1 VKEATKWKR
10 LMAAIGR
17 ILESKAEGAEAM
29 FRGKRKESDFR
40 GEIEAHIRHESERL
54 QEQGMSK
61 GEALAAARRAFG
73 NVMQAE
79 ERFYEASRWLWWD
92 RLKQDIRY
100 GLRMLRESPSFAAV
114 TILTL
119 AFGIGANTA
128 IFSFIDAVL
137 LKGLPYHDSSHLI
150 ELSQKNPQGEDDSI
164 SPGDFVEWRGSARSF
179 EEISFAGEATYYTLT
194 GIGDP
199 DEVCGVPVSHDL
211 FRVLGVHAALGRTFA
226 SDDRQSVILSDH
238 YWRSHFFANP
248 RILGQIVAL
257 DGKPFTVVGVM
268 PTNFYLRIPIVDLW
282 VPFALTPQ
290 DSASHDK
297 HSLMVIARLKRGF
310 TLQQARAEM
319 RGIQSRLANLYQKD
333 DEGWT
338 IYLERVHDPGLG
350 EFRNIVVTI
359 LGAVLF
365 TLLIACINVAN
376 MFLARGAMRQRELA
390 VRAAL
395 GAVGG
400 RLIRQLLT
408 ETVLVSAF
416 SGFLGLV
423 LAMAAMR
430 FLVHLVPAFTPDGI
444 SGLEEVRLNLP
455 VLWFA
460 LVLSLVSG
468 LAVGIVPSLRSSRL
482 DLNETLRDGA
492 PAASASKRKLRLQ
505 GLFVAAQV
513 ALTLILLV
521 GAGLMMESSY
531 RLANVHVGFDP
542 SRLLTV
548 RAPLIENKYVQGPKS
563 AVYYRDILNR
573 IRAIPGA
580 ESVALVNNL
589 PLSGFH
595 TEGYF
600 ELPGAKTGE
609 PKQSVSVGM
618 QSVSP
623 GYFRTMGIPLLSGRD
638 FTIEDEQEHAAKVM
652 IVDETAARRYWPDQ
666 DLIGKS
672 VLPETTV
679 VGVVANTRRDSLRE
693 DPVPQVYVPYS
704 QRAFASF
711 LATFVIRANHDALGL
726 IPAVRGA
733 VWSVDS
739 DQPLIQIRTMQRVMD
754 ESIWRQHFSVTLLFI
769 LAAVALLLSIVG
781 VYGIISYSVGQRT
794 HEIGIRVALG
804 AARKD
809 VLKLV
814 IGQGFVW
821 ILFGVIVGLA
831 GAFALTRFLTSM
843 LFDVRPT
850 EPVVFAA
857 VVALL
862 SVAAAAACYVPA
874 RRAMRVDPIVA
885 LRYE

>member
-1 VKEATKWKR
+1 
-10 LMAAIGR
+10 
-17 ILESKAEGAEAM
+17 M
-29 FRGKRKESDFR
+29 FRGKRKESDFSA
-40 GEIEAHIRHESERL
+40 EIEAHIQHETERL
-54 QEQGMSK
+54 QEQGMSED
-61 GEALAAARRAFG
+61 EALAAARRAFG

-79 ERFYEASRWLWWD
+79 ERFYDSSRWLWWD
-92 RLKQDIRY
+92 HLKQDTRFAA
-100 GLRMLRESPSFAAV
+100 RMLRKSPGFTAV
-114 TILTL
+114 AILTL
-119 AFGIGANTA
+119 AVGIGANTA

-137 LKGLPYHDSSHLI
+137 LKGLPYRDPSHLI
-150 ELSQKNPQGEDDSI
+150 ELRQKNSQGEDDSI
-164 SPGDFVEWRGSARSF
+164 SPGDFVEWRDSAQSF
-179 EEISFAGEATYYTLT
+179 EEISFAGAATYYTLT
-194 GIGDP
+194 GIGEP
-199 DEVCGVPVSHDL
+199 DEVCGVPVSRDL
-211 FRVLGVHAALGRTFA
+211 FRVLGVHGALGRTFA
-226 SDDRQSVILSDH
+226 SDDRQSVILSDR
-238 YWRSHFFANP
+238 YWRTHFSANP
-248 RILGQIVAL
+248 HILGQIVAL
-257 DGKPFTVVGVM
+257 DGKPFTVVGIM
-268 PTNFYLRIPIVDLW
+268 PTNFYLSIPIVDLW
-282 VPFALTPQ
+282 LPLTLSPQ

-297 HSLMVIARLKRGF
+297 HSLMVIARLKANF

-319 RGIQSRLANLYQKD
+319 HSIQSRLASLNQED
-333 DEGWT
+333 DAGRT
-338 IYLERVHDPGLG
+338 VYLERLHDPGLG

-365 TLLIACINVAN
+365 TLLIASINVAN

-395 GAVGG
+395 GAGGG
-400 RLIRQLLT
+400 RLVRQLLT

-416 SGFLGLV
+416 SGFLGLA

-430 FLVHLVPAFTPDGI
+430 FLVHLVPAFTPDSI

-455 VLWFA
+455 VLSFA
-460 LVLSLVSG
+460 SVLSLVTG
-468 LAVGIVPSLRSSRL
+468 LAVGIIPSLRGSRL
-482 DLNETLRDGA
+482 DLNEALKDGA
-492 PAASASKRKLRLQ
+492 PAASSGKRKVRLQ
-505 GLFVAAQV
+505 GLFVAAEV

-548 RAPLIENKYVQGPKS
+548 RVPLIANKYVQGPKS
-563 AVYYRDILNR
+563 ALYYRDILNR

-580 ESVALVNNL
+580 QSVALVNNL

-600 ELPGAKTGE
+600 EPPGAKTGE
-609 PKQSVSVGM
+609 GVSVGM
-618 QSVSP
+618 QGVSP
-623 GYFRTMGIPLLSGRD
+623 GYFLTMGIPLLRGRD
-638 FTIEDEQEHAAKVM
+638 FTIDDEQEHAAKVM
-652 IVDETAARRYWPDQ
+652 IVDEAAARRYWPGQ

-672 VLPETTV
+672 VLPEAMV
-679 VGVVANTRRDSLRE
+679 VGIVANTRRDSIRE
-693 DPVPQVYVPYS
+693 DPGPQVYVPYG
-704 QRAFASF
+704 QQAFASF
-711 LATFVIRANHDALGL
+711 LATFVIRANNDALSL
-726 IPAVRGA
+726 IPAVRSA

-781 VYGIISYSVGQRT
+781 LYGVISYSVSQRT

-804 AARKD
+804 AARQD
-809 VLKLV
+809 ILKVV

-850 EPVVFAA
+850 EPVIFAA
-857 VVALL
+857 VAALL
-862 SVAAAAACYVPA
+862 TVVAAAACYVPA

>member
-1 VKEATKWKR
+1 
-10 LMAAIGR
+10 
-17 ILESKAEGAEAM
+17 M
-29 FRGKRKESDFR
+29 FRGKRKESDFSA
-40 GEIEAHIRHESERL
+40 EIGAHIRHESERL
-54 QEQGMSK
+54 QEQGMSE
-61 GEALAAARRAFG
+61 GEALAAAQRAFG

-92 RLKQDIRY
+92 HLKQDIRY
-100 GLRMLRESPSFAAV
+100 GLRMPRKTPGFAAV
-114 TILTL
+114 AILTL
-119 AFGIGANTA
+119 AIAIGANTA

-137 LKGLPYHDSSHLI
+137 LKGLPYRDSSHLI
-150 ELSQKNPQGEDDSI
+150 ELRQKNPQGDDDSI
-164 SPGDFVEWRGSARSF
+164 SPGDFAEWRGSAQSF

-226 SDDRQSVILSDH
+226 SDDRQSVVLGDH
-238 YWRSHFFANP
+238 YWRSHFSANP
-248 RILGQIVAL
+248 HIVGQIVAL

-268 PTNFYLRIPIVDLW
+268 PSNFYLGVPIIDLW
-282 VPFALTPQ
+282 LPFALTPQ

-297 HSLMVIARLKRGF
+297 HSLVVIARLKPAF

-338 IYLERVHDPGLG
+338 VYLERLHDPVLG

-359 LGAVLF
+359 LGAVLC

-376 MFLARGAMRQRELA
+376 MFLARGAIRQRELA

-395 GAVGG
+395 GAGGG

-416 SGFLGLV
+416 SGFLGLA

-455 VLWFA
+455 VLSFA
-460 LVLSLVSG
+460 SVLSLVTG
-468 LAVGIVPSLRSSRL
+468 LAVGIIPSLRGSRL
-482 DLNETLRDGA
+482 DLNEALRDGA
-492 PAASASKRKLRLQ
+492 RAASSGKRKVRLQ
-505 GLFVAAQV
+505 GFFVAAEV

-521 GAGLMMESSY
+521 SAGLMMESSY
-531 RLANVHVGFDP
+531 RLANVHIGFDP

-548 RAPLIENKYVQGPKS
+548 RVPLIANKYVQGPKS
-563 AVYYRDILNR
+563 ALYYRDILNR

-580 ESVALVNNL
+580 QSVALVNNL

-600 ELPGAKTGE
+600 ELPGAIGE
-609 PKQSVSVGM
+609 SKRGVSVGM

-623 GYFRTMGIPLLSGRD
+623 GYFRTMGIPLLRGRD

-652 IVDETAARRYWPDQ
+652 IVDEAAARRYWPDQ

-672 VLPETTV
+672 VLPEAKV

-693 DPVPQVYVPYS
+693 DPGPQVYVPYG

-711 LATFVIRANHDALGL
+711 LATFVIRANNDALSL
-726 IPAVRGA
+726 IPAVRSA
-733 VWSVDS
+733 VWSVDG

-781 VYGIISYSVGQRT
+781 LYGVISYSVSQRT

-804 AARKD
+804 AAHQD
-809 VLKLV
+809 VLKVV
-814 IGQGFVW
+814 IGQGFMW

-831 GAFALTRFLTSM
+831 GAFALTRFFTSM

-850 EPVVFAA
+850 EPGVFAA
-857 VVALL
+857 VAALL
-862 SVAAAAACYVPA
+862 TVVAVAACYVPA